1 MADVVCSNCG
11 RANPDAFRYCVQCGA
26 TLRQQANQ
34 ESERQ
39 ALRSQLG
46 AVQSQLLQ
54 ISQRLERLQARL
66 AQLESDDETQPVV
79 SPPAPAS
86 QLVAEQPAG
95 DAPVRSEQLSDAA
108 PAPSEPTGAVPPQP
122 AAPEADEVRHS
133 FTRPPDFE
141 RPTPPPVTAPGMPMR
156 EGADVTNA
164 GPSFTRQPPRDP
176 FAFLQRIDWEQVL
189 GRNLLAIIG
198 AVTLVLGIGFF
209 LKLSLDNNWINDTG
223 RVLLGFAAGAG
234 LLGHRR
240 VCAGTRSAM
249 VAGGDLGRH
258 RHPLPYH
265 LRRLRPVRAH
275 PARRCLCAACCSRG
289 AGGASRA
296 ALQRHGHRRP
306 RHRRGLHPLRC

>member
-1 MADVVCSNCG
+1 M
-11 RANPDAFRYCVQCGA
+11 QCGA

-66 AQLESDDETQPVV
+66 AQLESDDETQPAV

-122 AAPEADEVRHS
+122 AAPEADEVRHG

-141 RPTPPPVTAPGMPMR
+141 RPTPRAMR
-156 EGADVTNA
+156 
-164 GPSFTRQPPRDP
+164 PPRRRHADEGGGGCN
-176 FAFLQRIDWEQVL
+176 QRRTIL
-189 GRNLLAIIG
+189 H
-198 AVTLVLGIGFF
+198 
-209 LKLSLDNNWINDTG
+209 
-223 RVLLGFAAGAG
+223 AAASPGPVCIPAADRLGAG
-234 LLGHRR
+234 LGTELAGHHR
-240 VCAGTRSAM
+240 
-249 VAGGDLGRH
+249 GGDPGAGDRLLPQAVIGQQLDQRH
-258 RHPLPYH
+258 RPRPP
-265 LRRLRPVRAH
+265 RLRCRAPDSWS
-275 PARRCLCAACCSRG
+275 PASLRGNACPDGRRR
-289 AGGASRA
+289 
-296 ALQRHGHRRP
+296 
-306 RHRRGLHPLRC
+306 